1 MNKEEKG
8 KHHIILVV
16 TQKCKPIKNL
26 DYYMCHNQCVF
37 IRKIFIHFDELH
49 SLHRYV
55 ITYNNIVR

>member
-26 DYYMCHNQCVF
+26 NYYMCHNQCVF
-37 IRKIFIHFDELH
+37 IRKILYILTNCIPSID
-49 SLHRYV
+49 
-55 ITYNNIVR
+55 T

>member
-26 DYYMCHNQCVF
+26 DYYMCHNQCV
-37 IRKIFIHFDELH
+37 L
-49 SLHRYV
+49 SGRYL
-55 ITYNNIVR
+55 YNLTNYIPSIDT